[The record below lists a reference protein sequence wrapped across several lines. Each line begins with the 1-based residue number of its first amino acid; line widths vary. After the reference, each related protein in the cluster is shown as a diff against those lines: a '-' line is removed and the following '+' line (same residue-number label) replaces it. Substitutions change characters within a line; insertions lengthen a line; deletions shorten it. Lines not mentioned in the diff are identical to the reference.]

1 MYLRK
6 IVDRHFHDPTTLT
19 QYALPQ
25 LHANDAEY
33 EEDEETEQQYI
44 AEHRQRVQQQHDQNA
59 HTLRGIRKIVIE
71 IFKNVF
77 EIKIK

>member
-6 IVDRHFHDPTTLT
+6 CDDRHFGDPTTLT

-25 LHANDAEY
+25 LHANNAEY
-33 EEDEETEQQYI
+33 EEDEETEQQHI

-59 HTLRGIRKIVIE
+59 HTLRQSRENVVK
-71 IFKNVF
+71 IFK
-77 EIKIK
+77 